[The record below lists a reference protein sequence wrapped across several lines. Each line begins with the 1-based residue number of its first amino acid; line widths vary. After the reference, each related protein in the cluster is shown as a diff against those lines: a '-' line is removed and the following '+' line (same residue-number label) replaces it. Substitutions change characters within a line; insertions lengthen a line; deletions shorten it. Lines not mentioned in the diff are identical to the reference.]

1 MSELK
6 EIYERMAGEAEKLRN
21 EQEHRKRVSNLGEN
35 WGTNADDPNGAYRT
49 HWKDVMKKLQ
59 SVGENTDY
67 SRVDAMVGLRMR
79 VTGYSAGQIYDAM
92 KENAPAMRKEAMSE
106 QEYGEKYR
114 YRDWNRYAKE
124 TVEKYVFGP
133 RGAAQYYKSEE
144 YRAYYM
150 KLEGRDLT
158 GRSFTGTGAN
168 TEKTLPEE
176 QKESL
181 SR

>member
-1 MSELK
+1 LHRKNSSSEF
-6 EIYERMAGEAEKLRN
+6 IYFAAEVRNRLAEEAEKMRR
-21 EQEHRKRVSNLGEN
+21 EQEHRARTSSHTGN
-35 WGTNADDPNGAYRT
+35 WDVGAADPNGAYRT
-49 HWKDVMKKLQ
+49 HWRDVLEKLSGVGKDV
-59 SVGENTDY
+59 DY

-79 VTGYSAGQIYDAM
+79 VTDYSAGQICEAI
-92 KENAPAMRKEAMSE
+92 KENAPVMRKDVMNAA
-106 QEYGEKYR
+106 EYAEKYR

-150 KLEGRDLT
+150 KLEGRSL
-158 GRSFTGTGAN
+158 S
-168 TEKTLPEE
+168 EE
-176 QKESL
+176 QRGNQQKESL